1 MKIAV
6 VYIAR
11 LNEGFKCFREFV
23 DSYRKHPAGCEHEL
37 LIVFK
42 GFSLFG
48 AKSYIKY
55 LGDLKYN
62 HTFVHDKGYDLGTY
76 KIVAN
81 MPECAEYNVPEFDTM
96 LCLNSHSEIL
106 VDGWLEKYT
115 KWFSPTVA
123 FVSATCSSE
132 SFCKKWWHNI
142 FFKSFP
148 NNHFRTNAFL
158 IGRKTLLK
166 VWPKFGFW
174 SKMQCYLFESGR
186 NNLRIRINKLGL
198 CSVALTSNFRKG
210 NQEGLVI
217 ADKQT
222 KAFAS
227 ADIDEKFR
235 LRELA
240 WGVEN

>member
-11 LNEGFKCFREFV
+11 FNEGFKCFRDFV
-23 DSYRKHPAGCEHEL
+23 NSYRKHPAGCEHEL

-48 AKSYIKY
+48 ANSYIKY

-62 HTFVHDKGYDLGTY
+62 HIFVHDKGYDLGTY

-81 MPECAEYNVPEFDTM
+81 MPECPEYNVPEFDTM

-106 VDGWLEKYT
+106 VDRWLYKFVDVYVEGKYQL
-115 KWFSPTVA
+115 VG
-123 FVSATCSSE
+123 ATYSYE
-132 SFCKKWWHNI
+132 SFYKKWWHI
-142 FFKSFP
+142 FIARPFP
-148 NNHFRTNAFL
+148 NFHIRTNAFL
-158 IGRKTLLK
+158 IERKTLLK
-166 VWPKFGFW
+166 IWPTLPFW
-174 SKMQCYLFESGR
+174 TKLQCHLFESGL
-186 NNLRIRINKLGL
+186 NSLTKKLKCAGL
-198 CSVALTSNFRKG
+198 CSQFRKG

-235 LRELA
+235 LRELS